1 MRLGQNMQDALNEQ
15 IKHEFYSAY
24 AYLSMSA
31 YCESLNLAGFARW
44 LKVQAEEEVEH
55 AMKFYE
61 FINDR
66 GGRVRLLAIDQP
78 PVDFASPLAVFE
90 QALAHEQHVT
100 ELIDRLYATAAKEQ
114 DYASQAF
121 LQWFL
126 TEQVEEEK
134 ITSHV
139 VEMLKLAGDSRHAL
153 LMLDKELGERE
164 EEDDE

>member
-1 MRLGQNMQDALNEQ
+1 MKLNQAMQDALNEQ

-24 AYLSMSA
+24 AYLSMAA
-31 YCESLNLAGFARW
+31 YCESLNLVGFARW
-44 LKVQAEEEVEH
+44 LQVQAEEEVEH
-55 AMKFYE
+55 AMKFYN

-66 GGRVRLLAIDQP
+66 GGRVRLQALDQP

-90 QALAHEQHVT
+90 QAHQHERQVS
-100 ELIDRLYATAAKEQ
+100 ELINRLYALAAREQ

-164 EEDDE
+164 EDEA

>member
-1 MRLGQNMQDALNEQ
+1 MRLGQTMQDALNEQ

-31 YCESLNLAGFARW
+31 YCESLNLEGFARW

-55 AMKFYE
+55 AMKFYG

-66 GGRVRLLAIDQP
+66 GGRVQLRAIAQP
-78 PVDFASPLAVFE
+78 PVDFDSPLAVFE

-100 ELIDRLYATAAKEQ
+100 ELIDRLYTLAVDER
-114 DYASQAF
+114 DYASQSF
-121 LQWFL
+121 LNWFV

-139 VEMLKLAGDSRHAL
+139 VEMLRLAGDSRHAL
-153 LMLDKELGERE
+153 LMLDKELGERQ
-164 EEDDE
+164 EEDE